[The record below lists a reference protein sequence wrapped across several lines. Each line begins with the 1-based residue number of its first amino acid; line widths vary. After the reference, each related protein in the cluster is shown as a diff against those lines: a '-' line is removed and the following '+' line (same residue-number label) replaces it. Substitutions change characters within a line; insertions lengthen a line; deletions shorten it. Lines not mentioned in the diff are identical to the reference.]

1 MRAVVVAARGS
12 QPREHAGAA
21 RLVQAFDERG
31 GVIQI
36 SALDREERLGL
47 VDALQE
53 RKRVT
58 PAQAPPRL
66 LQYVSRD
73 AFFAGDVLHAR
84 QREHRQQ
91 RRVDVA
97 LLGAERAGAFEIV
110 ASGIEPV
117 ALEVHDT
124 AHVAGC
130 DREPELGVSDIARG
144 VERVVGERF
153 GFREA
158 ALRQRDLAEHA
169 GDGDPVGGV
178 VRIRAATNSSNVAW
192 ARAGRPINDCNW
204 ACADGAR
211 SSSQDHSDR
220 SSSSRARVPWR
231 AALTRSPCA
240 KSRRNCR
247 YARRAMA
254 SPSPLPSVPVTSP
267 ESTSWLQSCAPS
279 ISPM

>member
-1 MRAVVVAARGS
+1 MVHVVGHVAVALAPRPKQEHVDAIAHADVGEVVEQRVRAVVVAARGS

-47 VDALQE
+47 VDTLQE

-91 RRVDVA
+91 RRVDVS

-117 ALEVHDT
+117 AFEVHDT
-124 AHVAGC
+124 AHVAGR
-130 DREPELGVSDIARG
+130 DREPELGVGDIARG

-178 VRIRAATNSSNVAW
+178 VRIRAATNSSNVARA
-192 ARAGRPINDCNW
+192 ARAGPSTTATGPART
-204 ACADGAR
+204 AHGAR
-211 SSSQDHSDR
+211 PR
-220 SSSSRARVPWR
+220 TTRTGR
-231 AALTRSPCA
+231 AADAL
-240 KSRRNCR
+240 
-247 YARRAMA
+247 A
-254 SPSPLPSVPVTSP
+254 SLG
-267 ESTSWLQSCAPS
+267 AP
-279 ISPM
+279 P